1 MLHNGF
7 VYGLLRF
14 KPCELVRSF
23 AERSAAGKNGA
34 LEKEQGKPYT
44 FLLVKD
50 INIIEILI

>member
-1 MLHNGF
+1 MLHNGV
-7 VYGLLRF
+7 VYGLLRLSLASSF
-14 KPCELVRSF
+14 GVF

-34 LEKEQGKPYT
+34 LENEQGKPYT